1 MEIKYINRENFRRRA
16 ALVLAGTLV
25 SCVLTI
31 SANKDFSVNNEFS
44 NGIYYDED
52 VKRNIN
58 IIIDRIRRGANDK
71 EKVLEK
77 GSLSSKR
84 GMKNYI

>member
-31 SANKDFSVNNEFS
+31 SANKDFSVNNEF
-44 NGIYYDED
+44 
-52 VKRNIN
+52 
-58 IIIDRIRRGANDK
+58 IDRIRRGTNDK
-71 EKVLEK
+71 EKVLGK